1 MNDWNTEKQHSST
14 ETDCQAILP
23 LRCLLEKD
31 TTQWSYLQMF
41 EDHCNVSTYV
51 SKYLQYFDDYTTF
64 KIHSSSSLYLH

>member
-1 MNDWNTEKQHSST
+1 MIEILKKQHSSK

-41 EDHCNVSTYV
+41 EDHCNVSTYTITW
-51 SKYLQYFDDYTTF
+51 YCL
-64 KIHSSSSLYLH
+64 

>member
-1 MNDWNTEKQHSST
+1 MIEILKKQHSSK

-51 SKYLQYFDDYTTF
+51 SKLADSGFFLDFQY
-64 KIHSSSSLYLH
+64 